1 MTLSRFDKE
10 FYALTYVYFILCV
23 FIHNSF
29 LSLKF
34 LIVYSLLHWCLTK
47 QNLGK
52 CRLSETLI
60 LKCQFLISIY
70 IIIKFFL
77 IFLMFHFDQLDLV
90 NEHQLFECI
99 FGTAECTG
107 PYYGP
112 DTYEQSL
119 KISVFLATTSLIL
132 NYSLAKFGVNSN
144 PWYNF
149 QKSLDNQIYE
159 NTILRIKNDNLETL
173 LTAANLT
180 IKNQNVIIAS
190 HQLSLQRIPEIY
202 AQLTTEYNLG
212 LSGLVAGLMGFT
224 LHNYLTNNS
233 YRRAIYHADATTIE
247 NWYHNKI
254 PIASHDLLDKM
265 VIHSRHTLSTRHFIL
280 PMYFVGMGVNYLI
293 PLDTTLKL
301 LKVI

>member
-10 FYALTYVYFILCV
+10 FYALTYIYFILCV
-23 FIHNSF
+23 CIHNSF

-34 LIVYSLLHWCLTK
+34 LLVYSLLHWCLTK
-47 QNLGK
+47 LNLGK

-60 LKCQFLISIY
+60 LKCQFLISFY

-77 IFLMFHFDQLDLV
+77 IFLMFHFGQLDLV

-99 FGTAECTG
+99 FGIAECSG
-107 PYYGP
+107 PYGP
-112 DTYEQSL
+112 ETYEQSL
-119 KISVFLATTSLIL
+119 KISVFIATTSLIV

-144 PWYNF
+144 LWYNL

-159 NTILRIKNDNLETL
+159 NGILRIKSDNLETL

-180 IKNQNVIIAS
+180 IKNQNIIIAN
-190 HQLSLQRIPEIY
+190 HQLSIQRIPEIY
-202 AQLTTEYNLG
+202 AQLATEYNLG
-212 LSGLVAGLMGFT
+212 LSGLVGGLMGLT

-233 YRRAIYHADATTIE
+233 YRRAIYHADAITIR

-254 PIASHDLLDKM
+254 PITSHDLLDNL
-265 VIHSRHTLSTRHFIL
+265 VIHSRYNFSTRHFIL
-280 PMYFVGMGVNYLI
+280 PMYFAGMGVSYLI

-301 LKVI
+301 LKFI